1 LILSNPIDVLVIDD
15 NKLQLE
21 YLEHLF
27 ASHGLSA
34 HLTVESEKAV
44 EIIKKIKPRVIL
56 LDIMMPGVDG
66 YTVLKTIRETEELK
80 EIPVIIHTS
89 KAFQVD
95 QRKALRLGANSYLIK
110 PIKGSEIINEI
121 KKYL

>member
-1 LILSNPIDVLVIDD
+1 MILNNPIDVLVVDD
-15 NKLQLE
+15 NKFQLE

-27 ASHGLSA
+27 TSHGLSA
-34 HLTVESEKAV
+34 HLTADSENAV

-66 YTVLKTIRETEELK
+66 YTVLKTIRETKELK
-80 EIPVIIHTS
+80 DIPVIIHTS
-89 KAFQVD
+89 KAFPVD
-95 QRKALRLGANSYLIK
+95 QKKALRLGANSYLIK

>member
-1 LILSNPIDVLVIDD
+1 MTKPIDVLVIDD
-15 NKLQLE
+15 NEIQLE
-21 YLEHLF
+21 FLEHLF
-27 ASHGLSA
+27 AAYDLSA
-34 HLTVESEKAV
+34 HLTTDSKSAVGIIEKY
-44 EIIKKIKPRVIL
+44 KPRVIL

-66 YTVLKTIRETEELK
+66 FTVLKTIKETDSIR

-95 QRKALRLGANSYLIK
+95 QRKALRLGAAAYLIK
-110 PIKGSEIINEI
+110 PIKGSEIVKEI